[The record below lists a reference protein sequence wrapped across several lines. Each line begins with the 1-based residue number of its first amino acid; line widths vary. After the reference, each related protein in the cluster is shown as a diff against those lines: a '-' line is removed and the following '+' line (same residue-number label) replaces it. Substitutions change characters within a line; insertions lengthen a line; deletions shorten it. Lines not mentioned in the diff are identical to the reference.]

1 MISTAEPV
9 MSQLSL
15 SSESKS
21 LLILEDWINS
31 LCEVYSI
38 TEELYGNILIAITE
52 AVNNAI
58 IHGNENLIEK
68 KTSVNYKISETE
80 LIFNVTDEGI
90 GFDYNDIP
98 DPTDPKNLEKPQGRG
113 IFLMRHLADEIEFFE
128 PGNSVQIKFDL

>member
-58 IHGNENLIEK
+58 IHGNQNLIEK

-80 LIFNVTDEGI
+80 LIFNVIDEGI
-90 GFDYNDIP
+90 GFDFNNIP
-98 DPTDPKNLEKPQGRG
+98 EPTDPKNLEKPQGRG
-113 IFLMRHLADEIEFFE
+113 IFLMRHLADKIEFFE
-128 PGNSVQIKFDL
+128 PGNFVQIKFDL

>member
-21 LLILEDWINS
+21 LLILEDWVNS

-58 IHGNENLIEK
+58 THGNQKLIEK

-80 LIFNVTDEGI
+80 LIFNVTDEGV

-98 DPTDPKNLEKPQGRG
+98 DPTDPKNIEKPQGRG
-113 IFLMRHLADEIEFFE
+113 IFLMRHLADKIEFFE